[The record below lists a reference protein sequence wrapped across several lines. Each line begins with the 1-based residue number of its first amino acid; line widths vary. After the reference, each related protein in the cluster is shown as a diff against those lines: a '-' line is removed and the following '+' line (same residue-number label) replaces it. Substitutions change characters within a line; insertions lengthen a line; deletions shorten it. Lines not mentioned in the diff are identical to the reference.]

1 MAAQQL
7 PLRSQDEEEGR
18 GRGAPHNQHA
28 DAAVLGHWLTKKF
41 FVAATPVLGTRK
53 GELAETEAHRRVSRR
68 RAARALG
75 LAGGHHGGGDGT
87 RVEVGA
93 GGWVRQLSRPVD
105 EER

>member
-1 MAAQQL
+1 
-7 PLRSQDEEEGR
+7 
-18 GRGAPHNQHA
+18 
-28 DAAVLGHWLTKKF
+28 
-41 FVAATPVLGTRK
+41 VAATPVLGTRK

-75 LAGGHHGGGDGT
+75 LAGGHHGGGGGDGT
-87 RVEVGA
+87 RREVGA